1 MKQRSSVHGSPT
13 LGLSIG
19 NSSCR
24 SCAAVATTWASAI
37 QDLFP
42 PAGEQRAVQP
52 NLEHE
57 IFLVVFSDR
66 DSQSDSTTNR
76 NDRTHDG
83 PICSDLRCRQSA
95 SRVAMPVMVCSYSFD
110 SGTTANCMLK
120 RPFSADS
127 MRHGLR
133 SDEVLNT
140 VSAGSTSARVGATG
154 AATAF
159 AAASQSIPACCP
171 TIRSRMPCL
180 SIPRIA

>member
-1 MKQRSSVHGSPT
+1 MKQQSSVHGSPT

-24 SCAAVATTWASAI
+24 SCAVVATTWASAT
-37 QDLFP
+37 QDLLQ
-42 PAGEQRAVQP
+42 PAGEQRVVQS

-57 IFLVVFSDR
+57 IYLVGFPDR

-83 PICSDLRCRQSA
+83 PICPDQCCRQSV
-95 SRVAMPVMVCSYSFD
+95 SRVAMSVMVCGYSFD
-110 SGTTANCMLK
+110 SGTTANCVLK

-127 MRHGLR
+127 MRRVLR
-133 SDEVLNT
+133 WGEIVNT
-140 VSAGSTSARVGATG
+140 VSAGSTSARTGATG